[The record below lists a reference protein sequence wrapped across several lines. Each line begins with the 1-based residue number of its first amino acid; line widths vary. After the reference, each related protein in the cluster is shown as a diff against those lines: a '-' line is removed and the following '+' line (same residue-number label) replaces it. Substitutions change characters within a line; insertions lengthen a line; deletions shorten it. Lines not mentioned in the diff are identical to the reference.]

1 MRAWRPYFYTY
12 LVSIDIIDLILYIPC
27 LNGKISQ
34 TELSRAIFLK
44 NIRVGIIVKVYH
56 FLACGV
62 PSGLMARRLS
72 TKQEIAGSIPARGGS
87 AASLRRAKP
96 VQFRLF
102 FYVYTL
108 YQVLIVSLNFFVH
121 VFHQRHPQLLTHS
134 SQLSR
139 LKSGF
144 SVSCINFLNTQH
156 NYNYREQCRGLINTT
171 HN

>member
-12 LVSIDIIDLILYIPC
+12 LVIIDLIDLILYIPC

-44 NIRVGIIVKVYH
+44 NIRVGIIVKVYY

-108 YQVLIVSLNFFVH
+108 YQVLIVSLNFFCP
-121 VFHQRHPQLLTHS
+121 R
-134 SQLSR
+134 
-139 LKSGF
+139 
-144 SVSCINFLNTQH
+144 I
-156 NYNYREQCRGLINTT
+156 
-171 HN
+171 